1 MIHIHI
7 IQFIVIKGTDIN
19 IVNLHRVR
27 LQVKDMQLILEL
39 TL

>member
-1 MIHIHI
+1 MTHIHI
-7 IQFIVIKGTDIN
+7 IQFIVIKDTDIN